1 MTDERRNVGGGI
13 WRMDATMRE
22 IEAELMENGGELT
35 PEMEERIGLAEETA
49 AEVADGLQALAAKAA
64 SEGEA
69 LDKEIKRLQALKK
82 SRQNAVDGL
91 KRYMLSFM
99 VKHGMRRVE
108 GRYCT
113 VSVRDN
119 AESVSCDDARVLQ
132 PWDAAVQRLRETLP
146 SWVRLK
152 TEVAKTELK
161 DALKE
166 GREVEGAALVRTQ
179 SLGMR

>member
-1 MTDERRNVGGGI
+1 
-13 WRMDATMRE
+13 MDATMRE

-69 LDKEIKRLQALKK
+69 LDREIKRLQALKK
-82 SRQNAVDGL
+82 SRQNAVEGL

-99 VKHGMRRVE
+99 VAHGLKHVE
-108 GRYCT
+108 GRWCT

-132 PWDAAVQRLRETLP
+132 PWDAAVERLRETLP
-146 SWVRLK
+146 AWVRLK

-161 DALKE
+161 DALK
-166 GREVEGAALVRTQ
+166 GGQEVEGAALVRTQ